1 MLIFR
6 ISIVALLAVLIPGC
20 PGRRGPSAIAAG
32 GANPCDSCAEGEFC
46 TLSTGDDPN
55 CNYRGCEPIPESCA
69 ACFAY
74 PSRCDAKALDRC
86 IEYESI
92 CYLADLEGAEL
103 AEDGTIVIYCSEISD
118 TGCET

>member
-1 MLIFR
+1 ML
-6 ISIVALLAVLIPGC
+6 
-20 PGRRGPSAIAAG
+20 
-32 GANPCDSCAEGEFC
+32 
-46 TLSTGDDPN
+46 
-55 CNYRGCEPIPESCA
+55 
-69 ACFAY
+69 AY